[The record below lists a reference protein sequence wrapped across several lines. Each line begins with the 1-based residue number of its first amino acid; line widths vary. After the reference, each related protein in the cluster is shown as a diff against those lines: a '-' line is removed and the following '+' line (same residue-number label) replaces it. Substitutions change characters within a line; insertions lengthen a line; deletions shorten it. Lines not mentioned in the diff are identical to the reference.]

1 MRIAVPITASS
12 MDAAL
17 RDMDKAAKA
26 ADILELRIDY
36 MQNPN
41 LEKLLSHNNIPKIV
55 TNRTHYEGG
64 KFIGEE
70 EARIALLQKAAD
82 LGAEYVDI
90 EYNWFSKFRL
100 GPTKLIVSYHDFNI
114 TPNDRSL
121 QQICHKID
129 EKNPYIIKI
138 ATKANSHEDSLRML
152 NLISHARKVN
162 KNIIGI
168 CMGDKGIITRIYGP
182 VLGSYLTFVAL
193 DKEKSSAPGQLTVEE
208 LRKIWRSTGL
218 ENKTD

>member
-12 MDAAL
+12 MDEAL

-36 MQNPN
+36 MQTPN
-41 LEKLLSHNNIPKIV
+41 LEKLLSHNNTPKIV
-55 TNRTHYEGG
+55 TNRAHYEGG
-64 KFIGEE
+64 KFIGDE
-70 EARIALLQKAAD
+70 EARMALLQKAAD

-90 EYNWFSKFRL
+90 EYNWFSKLRL

-114 TPNDRSL
+114 MPNDCSL
-121 QQICHKID
+121 QQIYHKID

-152 NLISHARKVN
+152 NLISHVRETS

-182 VLGSYLTFVAL
+182 VLGSYLTFAAL

-208 LRKIWRSTGL
+208 LRQIWQVMGL
-218 ENKTD
+218 KNKTD

>member
-12 MDAAL
+12 MDTAL

-36 MQNPN
+36 MQTPN
-41 LEKLLSHNNIPKIV
+41 LEKLLGHNNTPKIV

-90 EYNWFSKFRL
+90 EYNWFSKLRL

-114 TPNDRSL
+114 TPNDSSL

-129 EKNPYIIKI
+129 EKSPYIIKI
-138 ATKANSHEDSLRML
+138 ATKANSHNDGRRML
-152 NLISHARKVN
+152 NLISHAREAN

-168 CMGDKGIITRIYGP
+168 CMGEYGVITRVYGP
-182 VLGSYLTFVAL
+182 ALGSYLTFAAL
-193 DKEKSSAPGQLTVEE
+193 DRESASAPGQLTVEE
-208 LRKIWRSTGL
+208 LRQIWRIMGL
-218 ENKTD
+218 ENKAD